1 MGNGAN
7 SVADTPSP
15 RSSPT
20 GRSGASDDERHA
32 WIGGLADGV
41 VLVVDTHLDFHVA
54 VVLDRLGRRLGE
66 VMVPTTGK
74 GYGKLVR

>member
-1 MGNGAN
+1 
-7 SVADTPSP
+7 
-15 RSSPT
+15 
-20 GRSGASDDERHA
+20 
-32 WIGGLADGV
+32 LADGV